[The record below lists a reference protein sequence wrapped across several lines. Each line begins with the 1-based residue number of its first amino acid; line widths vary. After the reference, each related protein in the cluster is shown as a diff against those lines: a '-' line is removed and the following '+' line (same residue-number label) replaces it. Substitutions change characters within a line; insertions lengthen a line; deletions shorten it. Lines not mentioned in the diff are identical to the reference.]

1 MIGCGV
7 KRYVRLTPGEA
18 PQRRTMIPIIGQISI
33 DDSRIEES
41 FIRASG
47 PGGQNVNKV
56 ATAVQLR
63 LALADIAGLTPE
75 AERRL
80 ARLAGRRLTQDGVLV
95 ITARRFR
102 TQERNRQD
110 ALDRL
115 VALIR
120 RAAEPPTPRRP
131 TKPTAASRERRLEA
145 KSRRATV
152 KQRRRRDGRENEAD
166 G

>member
-1 MIGCGV
+1 
-7 KRYVRLTPGEA
+7 
-18 PQRRTMIPIIGQISI
+18 MIPIIGHMVL
-33 DDSRIEES
+33 DDSQIEES

-63 LALADIAGLTPE
+63 LDLARAATLPPE
-75 AERRL
+75 VRERA
-80 ARLAGRRLTQDGVLV
+80 ARLAGRRLTQDGVLI

-102 TQERNRQD
+102 TQERNRRD

-115 VALIR
+115 IALIR
-120 RAAEPPTPRRP
+120 RAAAPPAPRRP
-131 TKPTAASRERRLEA
+131 TKPTAAAKRRRLAA
-145 KSRRATV
+145 KSRRAAL
-152 KQRRRRDGRENEAD
+152 KEQRRPGPGEDVG

>member
-1 MIGCGV
+1 MIP
-7 KRYVRLTPGEA
+7 RDA
-18 PQRRTMIPIIGQISI
+18 PLHRTMIPIIGQIAV

-41 FIRASG
+41 FVRASG

-63 LALADIAGLTPE
+63 LALADVTGLTPE
-75 AERRL
+75 IGRRV

-115 VALIR
+115 IALIS
-120 RAAEPPTPRRP
+120 RAAEPVTPRRP
-131 TKPTAASRERRLEA
+131 TKPTAAAKRRRLEA
-145 KSRRATV
+145 KSRRAAL
-152 KQRRRRDGRENEAD
+152 KQQRRPSDDGA
-166 G
+166 GG